1 MLYNNCS
8 PVGIASMGY
17 NKQHQKNPFLRRKK
31 KMALTNTKVTGTQ
44 GTPGAT
50 ATAAKGK
57 KTEANEVILAQG
69 NEILAS
75 MSEEARAAL
84 GSKSNTLHFVRLLGL
99 ASKKSSRRIS
109 ADVSKDCSTPVGIT
123 LVSDEA
129 IQVPVID
136 VLKNKDTGIEYGT
149 DVAYIEVPAGQEFDV
164 TYYEFMYLI
173 LRDEYA
179 GFCSHDGDARGV
191 YFSPKL
197 PAFWKGE
204 AKLPTPTVNLKV
216 GSVKASMIDIDEKG
230 TNGWVIKPNYADKFG
245 PLMKKSTPQ
254 RAQGAKSATPA
265 PTVVAMALQK
275 ILFKK

>member
-1 MLYNNCS
+1 
-8 PVGIASMGY
+8 
-17 NKQHQKNPFLRRKK
+17 
-31 KMALTNTKVTGTQ
+31 MALANNKVTGATPAANAPAAA
-44 GTPGAT
+44 GTAS
-50 ATAAKGK
+50 KGK

-75 MSEEARAAL
+75 MSEEQRAAL
-84 GSKSNTLHFVRLLGL
+84 GSKSHTLHFVRLLGL
-99 ASKKSSRRIS
+99 ASKKSSRRVS
-109 ADVSKDCSTPVGIT
+109 ATESKDCSTPVGIT

-136 VLKNKDTGIEYGT
+136 VLKNKDTGIDYET
-149 DVAYIEVPAGQEFDV
+149 DVTYREVAAGQEFDV

-179 GFCSHDGDARGV
+179 GFCSNGEDARGV

-204 AKLPTPTVNLKV
+204 AKLPTPTVNFKV

-230 TNGWVIKPNYADKFG
+230 PNGWVIKPQYAEKFG

-254 RAQGAKSATPA
+254 RASGAKSTTPA